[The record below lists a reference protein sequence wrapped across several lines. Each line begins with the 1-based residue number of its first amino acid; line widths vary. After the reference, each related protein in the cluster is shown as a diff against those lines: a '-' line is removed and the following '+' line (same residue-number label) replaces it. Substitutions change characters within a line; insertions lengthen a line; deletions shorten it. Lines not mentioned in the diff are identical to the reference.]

1 MPRIDT
7 IYTII
12 DQLFVID
19 LDFYRSERMDTPPLQ
34 QNTGHTLAPG
44 NRPPPTLAPGF
55 QAIVGA
61 CQRLYPEQKNPLQIS
76 TVVKY
81 WLGKRGLIS
90 ITPLGNFFVK
100 YCWTL
105 LPRNS
110 SKMYMVEV

>member
-81 WLGKRGLIS
+81 WLGKRGLICFS
-90 ITPLGNFFVK
+90 Q
-100 YCWTL
+100 
-105 LPRNS
+105 
-110 SKMYMVEV
+110 